1 MIGQIYAVGVGPGD
15 PELIT
20 RKAERLIR
28 AADVICAPTGAED
41 ATSYALSIV
50 ADLIDRGR
58 QEILPQTFPMVRG
71 MAGLEP
77 HWQKAA
83 AEVLER
89 VDAGKTV
96 VFITIGDPCL
106 YSTFLYLFRIFRRQR
121 PEIPVTIVPGISSI
135 NAAAAAARVP
145 LGLADDRLTIIP
157 ATGPEDE
164 VRAALQN
171 FDTVVL
177 MKVSRV
183 FDRLYAMLR
192 ALGLA
197 EQAVFVRRV
206 GSPQEEVVFDLASL
220 VGTELDYLSLL
231 IVRKHPFLPPLGGTP

>member
-1 MIGQIYAVGVGPGD
+1 MSGRIYAVGVGPGD

-28 AADVICAPTGAED
+28 EADVICAPTGADD
-41 ATSYALSIV
+41 ATSYAFSIV
-50 ADLIDRGR
+50 AEFIDRER
-58 QEILPQTFPMVRG
+58 QEIIPQTFPMVRG
-71 MAGLEP
+71 AAALEP

-83 AEVLER
+83 NEVLAR

-106 YSTFLYLFRIFRRQR
+106 YSTFLYLYRIFRHQR
-121 PEIPVTIVPGISSI
+121 PEVAVEIVPGISSI

-157 ATGPEDE
+157 ATGPEGE
-164 VRAALQN
+164 VRAALAQ

-183 FDRLYAMLR
+183 FDRLYALLQEME
-192 ALGLA
+192 LA
-197 EQAVFVRRV
+197 QNAVFVRRV

-231 IVRKHPFLPPLGGTP
+231 IVRKQPLISPMGGTP